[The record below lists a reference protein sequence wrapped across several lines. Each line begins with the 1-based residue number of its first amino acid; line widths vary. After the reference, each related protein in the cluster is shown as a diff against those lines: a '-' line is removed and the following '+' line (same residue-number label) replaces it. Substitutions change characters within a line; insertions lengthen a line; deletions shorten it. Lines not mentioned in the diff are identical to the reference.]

1 MPKNKD
7 PLQAR
12 LDNPQALRGSS
23 LCHSSKIPWQF
34 DAETTEVFEDM
45 LIRSIP
51 QYQIMRQLVFDI
63 GRGFVQPNTHII
75 DLGCSKGEALTP
87 FVSAFGEKNRYLG
100 VEVSKPM
107 LQAARERFAA
117 HELASHVEIRELDLC
132 VSYPCTPT
140 SLTLCILTLQ
150 FLPPESRMK
159 VLQHAFN
166 ETLPGGAMILVEKI
180 RGASDELDRLM
191 VEHYH
196 LFKQAQGYS
205 QDAIERKRQG
215 LKGVLVPLTARENEH
230 LLHDAGFTQ
239 VDTFW
244 RWLNF
249 AGWIAVKG

>member
-1 MPKNKD
+1 MHRNKA
-7 PLQAR
+7 PLKVR
-12 LDNPQALRGSS
+12 SDNPQASRGSS
-23 LCHSSKIPWQF
+23 LSHSSQIPWQF
-34 DAETTEVFEDM
+34 DAEVTEVFEDM

-63 GRGFVQPNTHII
+63 GRAFVQPNTHII
-75 DLGCSKGEALTP
+75 DLGCSKGEALAP
-87 FVSAFGEKNRYLG
+87 FVSTFGEENRYLG
-100 VEVSKPM
+100 VEASKPM

-117 HELASHVEIRELDLC
+117 HEFVSLVEIRELDLC
-132 VSYPCTPT
+132 VSYPNTPA

-159 VLQHAFN
+159 VLQYAFN

-180 RGASDELDRLM
+180 RGASDALDQLM
-191 VEHYH
+191 VERYH
-196 LFKQAQGYS
+196 LFKQTQGYS
-205 QDAIERKRQG
+205 KDAIELKRQG
-215 LKGVLVPLTARENEH
+215 LEGVLVPLTARENEH